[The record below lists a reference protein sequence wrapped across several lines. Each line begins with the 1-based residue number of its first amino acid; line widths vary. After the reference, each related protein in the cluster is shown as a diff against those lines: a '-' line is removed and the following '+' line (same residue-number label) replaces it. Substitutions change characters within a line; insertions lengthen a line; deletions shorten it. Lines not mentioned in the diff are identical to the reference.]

1 MSSTPRSL
9 TVDDSLLRRMANDAT
24 VYSLTRPLAIVM
36 WIALGGALVLSI
48 LNLTARAAEGPDRVG
63 LAAWMPPVIV
73 GLAIY
78 AIVLSVSS
86 ARRAVRAAMPPETVV
101 WVSLGEEMLQM
112 GSGRRRSD
120 IPYSTFQSMRA
131 GKDAVL
137 LKLRDSSA
145 ATAIPRALLSDDDI
159 AALRAKIS

>member
-1 MSSTPRSL
+1 MSTTPRSL
-9 TVDDSLLRRMANDAT
+9 TVDESLLRRMANDAT

-36 WIALGGALVLSI
+36 WVALAGAFVLSI
-48 LNLTARAAEGPDRVG
+48 LNLNARVAAGPDEVG
-63 LAAWMPPVIV
+63 LAAWMPPVIL
-73 GLAIY
+73 GLAAY

-101 WVSLGEEMLQM
+101 WVALGDDVLQM

-120 IPYSTFQSMRA
+120 IRYSTFQSMRA

-137 LKLRDSSA
+137 FKLRDASA
-145 ATAIPRALLSDDDI
+145 ATAIPRALLTDDDI
-159 AALRAKIS
+159 VTLRAKIG